1 MATSRY
7 KENLELLKK
16 PEIQAMLRVIRNAE
30 GTDNDRGYNTRVG
43 YTYFNN
49 LDKKPGKKVWIPSIK
64 DYSSAEGAYQ
74 FLNTTWEGLSKD
86 LGLKDF
92 SRQSQDVA
100 AVELLRKS
108 GSLKKLLEGDFKS
121 ATHLAAPV
129 WASLPTASGQ
139 GAYRNQRAKKL
150 EHLKNIFKETIK
162 KPYNFKDVEDD
173 YYVSETT
180 KGAQKYQE
188 NSEPLNNYY
197 VDSTV
202 KLNEDSGEY
211 MSANAYYES
220 EESTEDTEGNLAK
233 QELQQ
238 AQQEKNFVNEL
249 FNQQQQQEEVA
260 QGYNQNASGY
270 QLYMP
275 ELPEFQAQQAPS
287 YFQEGGTVGKIDYE
301 KFKKSLQRF
310 EEGGDFVDT
319 YLEEGEDNL
328 FGEQPKT
335 FQQQLVQDYKKN
347 EKPASTPK
355 PTKNPKPTSKV
366 DESISQYGAKPGEK
380 VKVDERALR
389 VKPFTGVKEGANK
402 EYVEKLQKKELEK
415 RGLTAKEI
423 QAKAQEAEL
432 KNSVDYFT
440 KQLSGK
446 ATLEDTLEN
455 KDIDLGIGLSNY
467 KTVEER
473 KKLQKFL
480 IDQGYNLNPEGKFE
494 NAGVDGKIG
503 KVTLKA
509 VQDYNR
515 NLSNPNYY
523 SFKEGEG
530 LLGQCT
536 EGQCSEYTQNELFR
550 NIQPTVSREDWN
562 AKTGL
567 YGNAWDIGK
576 NITTKGGKEV
586 DKKTVKP
593 GDVVTMFTGG
603 RSSYQGEANAAG
615 TGTTHVGIVDKV
627 NPDGSYYILHNV
639 HTLNM
644 SGDYEGREFRDL
656 VKNNSI
662 VSDTNTG
669 FQVKHAFRP
678 KYEAVESGEKK
689 VLREDL
695 AIKIDPKKASK
706 LSSGDYNNFFT
717 SKSAKE
723 KLENYFIKPLNDSK
737 NKKALSKVFN
747 LGDDEYNSLAKASLG
762 ILGQESEFGTS
773 KNYTTGN
780 KRFWATAAKTT
791 GLKNSEVS
799 KGAGQM
805 KYETNFGND
814 DLTEIG
820 VTRDNFNDEDKA
832 SLTTMYK
839 LSRDYKKFLN
849 KGFNKKD
856 ALYRAVTNYN
866 SSMGRVVQGKKVEDW
881 AKDYDV
887 DYTNKVLNFSNF
899 FDVTDGKKSYK
910 TTSDNLLL
918 NKNVAK
924 WRAELQKDNK
934 L

>member
-100 AVELLRKS
+100 AIELLRKS

-180 KGAQKYQE
+180 KGTQKYQE

-211 MSANAYYES
+211 MSANAYYDS

-287 YFQEGGTVGKIDYE
+287 YFQDGGVKKGIDYE
-301 KFKKSLQRF
+301 KFRKSVIRF
-310 EEGGDFVDT
+310 EEGGDFVET
-319 YLEEGEDNL
+319 YLEEEPKGNP
-328 FGEQPKT
+328 FGDTPKT
-335 FQQQLVQDYKKN
+335 FQEQLMQNFAVKGD
-347 EKPASTPK
+347 KPKSKPEPK
-355 PTKNPKPTSKV
+355 PNKSTKPVSKV
-366 DESISQYGAKPGEK
+366 DELISKYGAKPGEK
-380 VKVDERALR
+380 FKGDERLIA
-389 VKPFTGVKEGANK
+389 KPFTGVKEGAST
-402 EYVEKLQKKELEK
+402 EYVEKVQKKELEK
-415 RGLTAKEI
+415 RGLTDKDI
-423 QAKAQEAEL
+423 QAKMREVEL
-432 KNSVDYFT
+432 KNSVDYFA
-440 KQLSGK
+440 KELSGK
-446 ATLEDTLEN
+446 AKLEDAIEN

-467 KTVEER
+467 KTVDER

-480 IDQGYNLNPEGKFE
+480 VDQGYNLNPEGKFE
-494 NAGVDGKIG
+494 NAGIDGKIG

-509 VQDYNR
+509 VQEYNK
-515 NLSNPNYY
+515 NLSNPSYY

-536 EGQCSEYTQNELFR
+536 EGQCSEYAQNELFR
-550 NIQPTVSREDWN
+550 NIQPNVSREEWN

-576 NITTKGGKEV
+576 NIKSKGGKEV

-593 GDVVTMFTGG
+593 GDVVTMYTGG
-603 RSSYQGEANAAG
+603 MSAYQSEANAAG

-627 NPDGSYYILHNV
+627 NPDGSYYILHNN
-639 HTLNM
+639 HTGSKGNWQ
-644 SGDYEGREFRDL
+644 GEEFREL
-656 VKNNSI
+656 VKNN
-662 VSDTNTG
+662 TTG
-669 FQVKHAFRP
+669 IHNFTVRHAFRP

-695 AIKIDPKKASK
+695 TIKLDPKKVSK
-706 LSSGDYNNFFT
+706 LSSGDYNNLFT

-723 KLENYFIKPLNDSK
+723 KLENSFIKPLNDNK

-762 ILGQESEFGTS
+762 ILGQESDFGT
-773 KNYTTGN
+773 NNLYTTGA
-780 KRFWATAAKTT
+780 KRAAAT
-791 GLKNSEVS
+791 GLKAVGYKGSEVS

-820 VTRDNFNDEDKA
+820 VTRDNFNDEDKV

-849 KGFNKKD
+849 KGFSKKD
-856 ALYRAVTNYN
+856 SLYRAVVNYN
-866 SSMGRVVQGKKVEDW
+866 SSMGRVTGGKKVEDW

-887 DYTNKVLNFSNF
+887 DYANKVLNFSNF